1 MFFRIAR
8 LLSGKI
14 SSGLDKVFYDGVG
27 KNHGHMIDLTTDG
40 SFWNRLCELL
50 SRFRLCRY
58 IVFEKMDLNGGVYVN
73 PLHPLTPVRKK
84 IFISNVLS
92 LMVVF
97 FISVILTVYSLYLLW
112 RGFLF
117 DLSKESLIS
126 FFSAVGT
133 CMAAIYAARSARGV
147 FLSNKSIEENNK
159 NESFDRVFSVLLEQH
174 SMYLDK
180 VNVFLSERAESK
192 LFSVEYLRDR
202 TIGEALDI
210 VHGDNKVLYE
220 AGYYYECATDGKVK
234 RNDGKDINHI
244 ESERIVGVVG
254 KYNEFARNSLSPY
267 MRILYHIL
275 KSIHES
281 FGRGTEEQRKKAK
294 QYSNIVRSTIP
305 SDLLF
310 LIAINSAGF
319 LIKKRRLSLQI
330 NQPSDFFS
338 DYYKYHFLLK
348 KYDFFEHLPQSY
360 LESDLKVDGAITDR
374 MPLKDVEGGVKVKNN
389 NGVLGVWFS
398 NPEIFGF
405 HDLLGDIVLGML
417 KERSLRCICFFYGLG
432 GNKFKVREYF
442 KNKYVL
448 GVIDSFDEKDVSDLD
463 LSLSPSSL
471 FAYERNE
478 SGYISFMSVI
488 CFEMIISGNYLEIK
502 NNES

>member
-1 MFFRIAR
+1 MFFRIAK
-8 LLSGKI
+8 LLSEKI
-14 SSGLDKVFYDGVG
+14 FSGLDKVFCDGVG

-40 SFWNRLCELL
+40 GFWNRLCGLL

-58 IVFEKMDLNGGVYVN
+58 IVFERMGYKGELYVN
-73 PLHPLTPVRKK
+73 PLHPLTPVRKR
-84 IFISNVLS
+84 IFISNILS

-97 FISVILTVYSLYLLW
+97 FISILLIIYCFYLLW

-117 DLSKESLIS
+117 DLKKEPMIS

-133 CMAAIYAARSARGV
+133 CMAAIYAARSAKGV

-159 NESFDRVFSVLLEQH
+159 NESFDRIFSVLLEQH

-180 VNVFLSERAESK
+180 VNVFLSESAGNK

-202 TIGEALDI
+202 TIGETLDI

-220 AGYYYECATDGKVK
+220 AEYCYECATDGKVK
-234 RNDGKDINHI
+234 RNDGKDINPI

-254 KYNEFARNSLSPY
+254 KYNEFARNTLSPY

-319 LIKKRRLSLQI
+319 LIKKRRLSLHT

-348 KYDFFEHLPQSY
+348 EYDFFEHLPQSY
-360 LESDLKVDGAITDR
+360 LESDLKVDDTITPGI
-374 MPLKDVEGGVKVKNN
+374 PLKDVEGVVKVKNN
-389 NGVLGVWFS
+389 NRVLGAWFS
-398 NPEIFGF
+398 NPEIYGF

-432 GNKFKVREYF
+432 GNKFKVRKYF

-448 GVIDSFDEKDVSDLD
+448 GVIDSFDKKDVSDLD

-471 FAYERNE
+471 FVYERNE
-478 SGYISFMSVI
+478 SGYISFMSVM
-488 CFEMIISGNYLEIK
+488 CFEMIISGDYLEIK